1 MRVGDGK
8 LSAAQTTQLLADWA
22 GGDRG
27 ALDRLTP
34 VVYDEL
40 RRLAAG
46 FLRQQRPNHTLQPTA
61 LVHEAYVRMA
71 GDSKVAWKNRAHF
84 FGIAAN
90 AMRHILVDHAR
101 RRAASKRGGG
111 ASKPLSLDDAMI
123 AQERPQDVIALD
135 DALRELAEAD
145 PRRSRIIELRFF
157 GGLTAVE
164 IGEVVGASESTVQRD
179 LRTAQAWLSH
189 QLGGEAS

>member
-1 MRVGDGK
+1 MGEGE
-8 LSAAQTTQLLADWA
+8 ANWH
-22 GGDRG
+22 GEDRG

-46 FLRQQRPNHTLQPTA
+46 FLRRQRPDHTLQPTA
-61 LVHEAYVRMA
+61 LVHEAYVRLA
-71 GDSKVAWKNRAHF
+71 GDNKVAWKNRAHF

-101 RRAASKRGGG
+101 RKAASKRRG
-111 ASKPLSLDDAMI
+111 ATKPLSLEGAVI

-135 DALRELAEAD
+135 DALRDLAEAD

-157 GGLTAVE
+157 GGMTAVE

-189 QLGGEAS
+189 QLGVAEL

>member
-145 PRRSRIIELRFF
+145 PRRSRI
-157 GGLTAVE
+157 
-164 IGEVVGASESTVQRD
+164 
-179 LRTAQAWLSH
+179 
-189 QLGGEAS
+189 

>member
-1 MRVGDGK
+1 MGEGE
-8 LSAAQTTQLLADWA
+8 ADWT
-22 GGDRG
+22 GEDRG

-40 RRLAAG
+40 RRMAAG
-46 FLRQQRPNHTLQPTA
+46 FLRRQRPDHTLQPTA
-61 LVHEAYVRMA
+61 LVHEAYVRLA
-71 GDSKVAWKNRAHF
+71 GDNKVVWKNRAHF
-84 FGIAAN
+84 FGIATN

-101 RRAASKRGGG
+101 RRTAAKRKG
-111 ASKPLSLDDAMI
+111 ASRPVSLDDTVI

-157 GGLTAVE
+157 GGLTAEE
-164 IGEVVGASESTVQRD
+164 ISEVVGASESTVQRD

-189 QLGGEAS
+189 QLGGAAI

>member
-1 MRVGDGK
+1 MGEGGAK
-8 LSAAQTTQLLADWA
+8 YSSAQTTQLLADWA

-46 FLRQQRPNHTLQPTA
+46 FLRRQRPNHTLQPTA
-61 LVHEAYVRMA
+61 LVHEAWVRLA
-71 GDSKVAWKNRAHF
+71 GDSNVAWKNRAHF
-84 FGIAAN
+84 FGIAVN

-101 RRAASKRGGG
+101 RKAASKRRG
-111 ASKPLSLDDAMI
+111 ASKPLSLENALI

-135 DALRELAEAD
+135 DALRDLAEAD

-189 QLGGEAS
+189 QLGAAVL

>member
-1 MRVGDGK
+1 MGAGEAK
-8 LSAAQTTQLLADWA
+8 QSPAQMTQLLEDWA

-34 VVYDEL
+34 LVYDEL

-61 LVHEAYVRMA
+61 LVHEAYVRLA
-71 GDSKVAWKNRAHF
+71 GDRNVAWKNRAHF

-90 AMRHILVDHAR
+90 AMRHILVEHAR

-111 ASKPLSLDDAMI
+111 ASKPLSLDHAMV
-123 AQERPQDVIALD
+123 AQERPQDVIA
-135 DALRELAEAD
+135 
-145 PRRSRIIELRFF
+145 
-157 GGLTAVE
+157 
-164 IGEVVGASESTVQRD
+164 
-179 LRTAQAWLSH
+179 
-189 QLGGEAS
+189 